1 MFDIPLRRS
10 LATPLT
16 VTARVLDRHWI
27 TPDRI
32 TMAGLAIGLASAV
45 CAALQ
50 LWLIAAALW
59 LLSRLFDG
67 LDGSLARLRV
77 GRGEANSEA
86 GGFIDITADFIVY
99 GTTVLGVAIG
109 VTTAFGAPWWPF
121 VAVLL
126 AYYVNGGAF
135 LAFSSIAEKTG
146 KSIDDGRSLSFF
158 GKVAEAGET
167 IVIHTVWL
175 LIPAAA
181 WVIAIVWAFFVSL
194 SAIQRIVSG
203 YRALK

>member
-1 MFDIPLRRS
+1 MFDTPLRRS
-10 LATPLT
+10 LGTPLT
-16 VTARVLDRHWI
+16 VTARMLDRRWI

-45 CAALQ
+45 CAALH

-67 LDGSLARLRV
+67 LDGSLARLRI
-77 GRGEANSEA
+77 GRGEVNSGTA
-86 GGFIDITADFIVY
+86 GFLDITADFIVY
-99 GTTVLGVAIG
+99 GATVLGVGIG

-121 VAVLL
+121 VAV
-126 AYYVNGGAF
+126 
-135 LAFSSIAEKTG
+135 
-146 KSIDDGRSLSFF
+146 
-158 GKVAEAGET
+158 
-167 IVIHTVWL
+167 WL
-175 LIPAAA
+175 LIPTAA
-181 WVIAIVWAFFVSL
+181 WVIAIVWAFFVSI